1 MGDKEKCYKGENEEN
16 WTQAVKTINELSA
29 NIYPKVLEQDTS
41 RKWKRVN
48 PNFPN
53 IDNFNVRDLEP
64 SYVAFDF
71 IHAQKQNIVAQNANK
86 DEKRA
91 LEIFNLT
98 KGFIKVMRIR
108 IDVDKL
114 YYDQITIESEE
125 LRTKEVNSDVHMMKI
140 EYEGGKERE
149 RTEAKK
155 NILERG
161 RKFRD
166 CKIKLEDSINQF
178 KKLSQKL
185 AEAEGLTFDEKFN
198 KNINLNY
205 HQFLKLFDISNKPI
219 KDYYHQQEELW
230 CDILKSLQEKP
241 NKPVTHES
249 SSKQQEF
256 EHKMKMF
263 KDMYNDTK
271 ERIPEATLEELKLDL
286 KEIQDI
292 HREQRLKL
300 YDPDIQISEED
311 KLFISH
317 GIKTLVRNITDK
329 ISEIENQQK
338 RDSETRKQEIQSN
351 SASMGPV
358 TFTKLYGQQD
368 WIPWKKSQKYLN
380 THTNEYKRAATIRKT
395 LKNDIS

>member
-1 MGDKEKCYKGENEEN
+1 MVDEEKCYKGEKEVD
-16 WTQAVKTINELSA
+16 WTQAVKTVNELSA
-29 NIYPKVLEQDTS
+29 KIYPKVLEQDVN
-41 RKWKRVN
+41 RRWKRVN

-71 IHAQKQNIVAQNANK
+71 IHAQKQNIVNQNANK

-114 YYDQITIESEE
+114 YYDQIITECEE

-185 AEAEGLTFDEKFN
+185 
-198 KNINLNY
+198 
-205 HQFLKLFDISNKPI
+205 
-219 KDYYHQQEELW
+219 W
-230 CDILKSLQEKP
+230 
-241 NKPVTHES
+241 
-249 SSKQQEF
+249 
-256 EHKMKMF
+256 
-263 KDMYNDTK
+263 
-271 ERIPEATLEELKLDL
+271 
-286 KEIQDI
+286 
-292 HREQRLKL
+292 
-300 YDPDIQISEED
+300 
-311 KLFISH
+311 
-317 GIKTLVRNITDK
+317 
-329 ISEIENQQK
+329 
-338 RDSETRKQEIQSN
+338 
-351 SASMGPV
+351 
-358 TFTKLYGQQD
+358 
-368 WIPWKKSQKYLN
+368 
-380 THTNEYKRAATIRKT
+380 
-395 LKNDIS
+395 

>member
-1 MGDKEKCYKGENEEN
+1 MVDEEKCYKGENEVD
-16 WTQAVKTINELSA
+16 WTQAVKTVNELSA
-29 NIYPKVLEQDTS
+29 KIYPKVLEQDVN
-41 RKWKRVN
+41 RRWKRVN

-53 IDNFNVRDLEP
+53 IENFNIKDLEP
-64 SYVAFDF
+64 SFVAFDF

-114 YYDQITIESEE
+114 YYDKIAKESEE
-125 LRTKEVNSDVHMMKI
+125 LRTKELNSDVHMMKI

-205 HQFLKLFDISNKPI
+205 HQFLKLHDISNKPI
-219 KDYYHQQEELW
+219 KDYFHQQEELW

-241 NKPVTHES
+241 NKPVMHES

-286 KEIQDI
+286 KEIQDGQ
-292 HREQRLKL
+292 RELRLDL
-300 YDPDIQISEED
+300 YNPDIQKSEEE
-311 KLFISH
+311 KLFIRH
-317 GIKTLVRNITDK
+317 GTKTLVRNIIDK
-329 ISEIENQQK
+329 IS
-338 RDSETRKQEIQSN
+338 
-351 SASMGPV
+351 
-358 TFTKLYGQQD
+358 
-368 WIPWKKSQKYLN
+368 
-380 THTNEYKRAATIRKT
+380 
-395 LKNDIS
+395 